1 MKRISLNLIL
11 NLNLYL
17 ILFLALSAMCSTP
30 ASGET
35 SYGWLT
41 LLPRERYVPAFSANP
56 TAHQFS
62 TGEILKNRNVSTS
75 MGGIFPLVNVRSGW
89 LDAQL
94 SVGSSVYAWL
104 DPPGAVNLISA
115 DFAVDFVIID
125 LPLTDRLTLRIAP
138 GHTSHHLSDNSY
150 ETSGLTKSL
159 NYVRDYWDA
168 FAIYRSE
175 ELKGFVYGGAFYHY
189 TFQIDREVNKPWLF
203 EMGGEFLQTRIGDG
217 MVAYAGADVKFRQ
230 ESGFGST
237 QNYQVGVRLI
247 NGRDYSVRFAVNYR
261 TGLDDRG
268 QFTGQRNRF
277 VMVAAY
283 IDV

>member
-1 MKRISLNLIL
+1 MKRPFLYLDLIL
-11 NLNLYL
+11 
-17 ILFLALSAMCSTP
+17 ILSTACSSAAL
-30 ASGET
+30 GET

-41 LLPRERYVPAFSANP
+41 LLPRDRYVPAFSANP

-62 TGEILKNRNVSTS
+62 AGEILKNRNVSTS
-75 MGGIFPLVNVRSGW
+75 MGGIFPLANIRSGW
-89 LDAQL
+89 FDAQL

-125 LPLTDRLTLRIAP
+125 LPLTELLTLRIAP
-138 GHTSHHLSDNSY
+138 GHTSQHLSDNSY
-150 ETSGLTKSL
+150 ESSGLKKSL

-168 FAIYRSE
+168 FAIYRSG
-175 ELKGFVYGGAFYHY
+175 ELKGFVYAGAFYNY

-203 EMGGEFLQTRIGDG
+203 EAGGEFLQTRIGEG
-217 MVAYAGADVKFRQ
+217 LLAYAGADLKFRQ

-237 QNYQVGVRLI
+237 QNYQIGVRVL
-247 NGRDYSVRFAVNYR
+247 NGRDYSFRFAVNYR